1 MYLNRFLLAFMVLG
15 RVVLSLCIDSVNCN
29 NISKPETYSLFGLL
43 NRISNVTSNIV
54 DKIDSV
60 SFPEN
65 ILLQREYDFIII
77 GSGPSGCVLANRL
90 SSGNHSVLLLEA
102 GSAENPLITD
112 IPMSAPNLQLSEY
125 NWAYMTE
132 VQDKA
137 CLCMFFSRK
146 LYFITKFLFF
156 SISAKIKTRK

>member
-1 MYLNRFLLAFMVLG
+1 MVIGSLL
-15 RVVLSLCIDSVNCN
+15 LCGESVHSND
-29 NISKPETYSLFGLL
+29 ISKPEMCSLFDLM
-43 NRISNVTSNIV
+43 NRIFNVTSKIV
-54 DKIDSV
+54 EKIDSV

-102 GSAENPLITD
+102 GPAENPIITD
-112 IPMSAPNLQLSEY
+112 IPMGAPNLQQSEY
-125 NWAYMTE
+125 NWNYVTE

-137 CLCMFFSRK
+137 CLCMSVFFIY
-146 LYFITKFLFF
+146 LT
-156 SISAKIKTRK
+156 A